1 MKKVGISADG
11 IFALVL
17 GVVITV
23 IAVKNSVGEA
33 KFIIN
38 NE

>member
-17 GVVITV
+17 GNEE
-23 IAVKNSVGEA
+23 NSVGEA

>member
-1 MKKVGISADG
+1 MKKIGISADG

-17 GVVITV
+17 GNEE
-23 IAVKNSVGEA
+23 KSVGEA

-38 NE
+38 NK

>member
-1 MKKVGISADG
+1 MKKVGISAGG

-17 GVVITV
+17 GNEE
-23 IAVKNSVGEA
+23 KSVGEA
-33 KFIIN
+33 KFIVN